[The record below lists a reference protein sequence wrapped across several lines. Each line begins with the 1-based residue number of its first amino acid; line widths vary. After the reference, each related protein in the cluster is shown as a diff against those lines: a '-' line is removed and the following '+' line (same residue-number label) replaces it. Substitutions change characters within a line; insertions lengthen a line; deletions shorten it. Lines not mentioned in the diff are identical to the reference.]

1 MTAVVPFPTPTVP
14 PEPPPPHQR
23 LRLASRALSW
33 LFAGLLVLIAIAAA
47 ALIAGVVVYRGDD
60 YRIGSTAVWIG
71 SGTPD
76 SVAFHSLSLPH
87 RLVYAAVGAVRI
99 APSLMILWHLRA
111 LFGLYGRGQV
121 FGRNN
126 SRDIGRI
133 GLWLCVYAVSP
144 FVCHLVLQATGY
156 EIDRNWLH
164 LSSAQA
170 LVLGL
175 LVFVI
180 ARVMQ
185 VGHEI
190 EEDRKAFI

>member
-1 MTAVVPFPTPTVP
+1 MTAVVQFPSPIA
-14 PEPPPPHQR
+14 PPPPHRR

-33 LFAGLLVLIAIAAA
+33 LFTGLLVLVGVGAAV
-47 ALIAGVVVYRGDD
+47 LIAGVLAYPGDD
-60 YRIGSTAVWIG
+60 YRIGSSAVWIG
-71 SGTPD
+71 DGSPD
-76 SVAFHSLSLPH
+76 SVPFHSLTLPH
-87 RLVYAAVGAVRI
+87 RLVYAAVGAVRV

-111 LFGLYGRGQV
+111 LFGLYARGEV
-121 FGRNN
+121 FGRGN
-126 SRDIGRI
+126 SRHIGRT
-133 GLWLCVYAVSP
+133 GVWLCAYAAAP
-144 FVCHLVLQATGY
+144 FLCHLVLRATGY

-164 LSSAQA
+164 LSSVQA

-190 EEDRKAFI
+190 EEERKGFI

>member
-1 MTAVVPFPTPTVP
+1 MTAVVQFPTLAVP
-14 PEPPPPHQR
+14 PEQPPPHRR

-33 LFAGLLVLIAIAAA
+33 LFTGLLVLIAIVSA
-47 ALIAGVVVYRGDD
+47 ALIAGVVVYPGDD

-71 SGTPD
+71 KGSPD

-87 RLVYAAVGAVRI
+87 RLVYAGVGAMRI

-111 LFGLYGRGQV
+111 LFGLYGRGEV
-121 FGRNN
+121 FGRGN
-126 SRDIGRI
+126 SRHIGRI
-133 GLWLCVYAVSP
+133 GLWLCVYALSP

-164 LSSAQA
+164 LSSLQA
-170 LVLGL
+170 LILGL

-180 ARVMQ
+180 ALVMQ

-190 EEDRKAFI
+190 EEDRKAFV